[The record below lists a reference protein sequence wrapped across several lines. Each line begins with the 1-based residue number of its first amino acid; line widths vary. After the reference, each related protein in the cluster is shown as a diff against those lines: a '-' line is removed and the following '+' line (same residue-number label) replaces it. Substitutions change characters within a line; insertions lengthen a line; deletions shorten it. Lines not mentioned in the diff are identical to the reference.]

1 MVTVQV
7 EGTPAETIACAGAK
21 EHLAAT
27 GKLLQAR
34 ETVPLKLLVGTALT
48 TAVTDDPAA
57 TVRLEAEA
65 LKP

>member
-7 EGTPAETIACAGAK
+7 EGTPAETIACAGEK
-21 EHLAAT
+21 EHLAAR
-27 GKLLQAR
+27 GKLVQAR
-34 ETVPLKLLVGTALT
+34 ATVPLKLLVGTALT

-57 TVRLEAEA
+57 TVRLEVEA